1 MKTNSYNQEISFKA
15 YNIIWSEV
23 IYKIISKYQTEH
35 LDLIVDNDAQQK
47 IWENYMLFKDKC
59 RSCYMSNP
67 NGLLDRHKVSAC
79 MIYAIIKSDVIY
91 DSVPK
96 KNTGRVY
103 DALNEDLALTTG
115 LSLLRAFIITAIEE
129 SKMSAEQKRLNL
141 DKFINGLKY
150 PKPFHG
156 NYRENFLA
164 ELHYTRIEKNY
175 NILSLAHSL
184 YLLETYTRYC

>member
-1 MKTNSYNQEISFKA
+1 MNSYNQEISFKA
-15 YNIIWSEV
+15 YNIIWTEV
-23 IYKIISKYQTEH
+23 IEKLISRYRTEH
-35 LDLIVDNDAQQK
+35 LDLIVDDNAKQK
-47 IWENYMLFKDKC
+47 IWEIYTHLKNKC
-59 RSCYMSNP
+59 RNSYMSNP

-79 MIYAIIKSDVIY
+79 MIYAILKSNVIY
-91 DSVPK
+91 ESIPK
-96 KNTGRVY
+96 KAGRVY

-129 SKMSAEQKRLNL
+129 SKMSDEQKKINI

-150 PKPFHG
+150 PKPHHG
-156 NYRENFLA
+156 DYRENFLA

-175 NILSLAHSL
+175 NILSLAHTL